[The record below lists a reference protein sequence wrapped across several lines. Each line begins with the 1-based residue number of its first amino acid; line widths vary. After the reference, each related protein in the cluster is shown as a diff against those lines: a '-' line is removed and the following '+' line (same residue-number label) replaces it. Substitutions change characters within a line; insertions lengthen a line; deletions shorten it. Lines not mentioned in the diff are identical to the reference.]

1 MNINRTPTGKS
12 FAFLGILLLCACRPI
27 DMLKVS
33 PQDSVIR
40 NPADDKTSPLKSLG
54 HSKLPFQWDR
64 IIRVENEV
72 DGLIVNHI
80 IFTQKKSLFNLK
92 STEIKVTANIQ
103 VTNASSVEKYPS
115 FSIAVFN
122 EEGSLVG
129 VASGGTWIKGVNPK
143 ETASF
148 TLEFEPMKER
158 VPLGTLFHLSTE
170 LK

>member
-1 MNINRTPTGKS
+1 MRRILRQEKLKS
-12 FAFLGILLLCACRPI
+12 RVVKFLGRRYWQPNSEITNAKP
-27 DMLKVS
+27 
-33 PQDSVIR
+33 
-40 NPADDKTSPLKSLG
+40 
-54 HSKLPFQWDR
+54 
-64 IIRVENEV
+64 
-72 DGLIVNHI
+72 
-80 IFTQKKSLFNLK
+80 LFNLK

-143 ETASF
+143 ETTSF
-148 TLEFEPMKER
+148 TLDFEPMKER

>member
-1 MNINRTPTGKS
+1 
-12 FAFLGILLLCACRPI
+12 
-27 DMLKVS
+27 MLKVT
-33 PQDSVIR
+33 PQDSVIK

-122 EEGSLVG
+122 EGFFSRCGERWDLDQGSELQRDH
-129 VASGGTWIKGVNPK
+129 
-143 ETASF
+143 F
-148 TLEFEPMKER
+148 
-158 VPLGTLFHLSTE
+158 FHA
-170 LK
+170 